1 MVRQKMRYIAVRIRF
16 EKERNISLET
26 SLLPFLKA
34 KLMDDYGVSGL
45 SKAGHLSVV
54 EYMKHCKIALIR
66 CDVSGYKN
74 LLFTLA
80 TIGELNGLKCSM
92 STIWVSGILKK
103 AMKRIL
109 KYVNAEK
116 SMAKAMSK

>member
-1 MVRQKMRYIAVRIRF
+1 MRYIAVRIRF
-16 EKERNISLET
+16 EEERNVSLET

-34 KLMDDYGVSGL
+34 RLGDDYGMNGL

-54 EYMKHCKIALIR
+54 EYLKHCKIALIR
-66 CDVSGYKN
+66 CDVSGYRN

-80 TIGELNGLKCSM
+80 TTGEVGGLKCSI

-109 KYVNAEK
+109 KYVKAEK
-116 SMAKAMSK
+116 SMAKA